1 MALSHVNL
9 KVLMKL
15 DSHEIIQLD
24 APAVEHITYG
34 CATVD
39 DMYEALDHS
48 GMRRHEIY
56 EEFDR
61 IVGDMSDVPQNY
73 AVAVMRGILFDRYK
87 SELLKVVAH
96 KVPVI

>member
-1 MALSHVNL
+1 MQTLEPASDLR
-9 KVLMKL
+9 
-15 DSHEIIQLD
+15 EIIQLD
-24 APAVEHITYG
+24 APAVEHITFG

-48 GMRRHEIY
+48 GMRRHEIF

-61 IVGDMSDVPQNY
+61 IVGDMSDVPPRY
-73 AVAVMRGILFDRYK
+73 AVQVMRDILFERYK

-96 KVPVI
+96 KIPVT